1 MLQLSETE
9 FLDLATRYNI
19 VPVSKKIQ
27 ADSRSPVALFASF
40 QEGSFS
46 YLLESAEQ
54 DGKIGR
60 YSFIG
65 LDYYEVIKFQEGL
78 LTRSKP
84 ASADSMPGQTDCH
97 SYSGTSSSPSSPDFS
112 GFPGSHGSPGSP
124 GSTGSRSFSGSPGS
138 SGSPETYFSLK
149 TDQPLEALQEI
160 LKEYQGPQLDD
171 LPLFYGGAVGYLSYD
186 MAGYFEN
193 VANPAQRDDLEMPEM
208 LYILSDSVII
218 YDHLEKTIKIVKN
231 IKTTGQNSREL
242 QENYRQ
248 AKKYLEDISDRIRA
262 ATRKPGALNSIKS
275 FSEEKF
281 SADKT
286 QNNILQKRHN
296 KQNKQNKQNKHN
308 RQNSQIKQ
316 NRQNRQNKQN
326 RHNSQIKQNRYN
338 KHDNYYDNDEDTDAG
353 TIDFTSS
360 MSSSLFKARVRQ
372 IKDHI
377 ARGDIFQAVL
387 SQRLSLPTS
396 ASGFEIYQKLRRI
409 NPSPYMYYLDLGEFE
424 IIGSSPEVLVRVEDG
439 VVYNRPL
446 AGTRKRGKDQ
456 AEDES
461 LARDLKQDRKERA
474 EHMMLVD
481 LGRNDVGRVSSY
493 GTVQVEEL
501 MGVEYYSHVMH
512 LFSSITGKLRP
523 DSTPFQ
529 ALEACFPAGTVSGAP
544 KIKAME
550 IINRL
555 EPFRRGPY
563 AGSLGYFGYSG
574 NLDSCITI
582 RTILLQNE
590 TAHVQA
596 GAGIVHDSQ
605 PEKEYQETLDKAEAL
620 LQAVREAGGER
631 K

>member
-9 FLDLATRYNI
+9 FLDLATRNKI
-19 VPVSKKIQ
+19 VPVYKEIQ
-27 ADSRSPVALFASF
+27 ADSRSPVALFASL

-65 LDYYEVIKFQEGL
+65 LDYYEIIRFQRGI
-78 LTRSKP
+78 LTRLKP
-84 ASADSMPGQTDCH
+84 ASADSMPGK
-97 SYSGTSSSPSSPDFS
+97 S
-112 GFPGSHGSPGSP
+112 GFPGS
-124 GSTGSRSFSGSPGS
+124 
-138 SGSPETYFSLK
+138 PEAYFSLE
-149 TDQPLEALQEI
+149 TDQPLEVLQEI
-160 LKEYQGPQLDD
+160 LKEYQGPQLED

-186 MAGYFEN
+186 MAGYFED
-193 VANPAQRDDLEMPEM
+193 VANPEQEDDLRMPEM
-208 LYILSDSVII
+208 FYILSNTLLI
-218 YDHLEKTIKIVKN
+218 YDHLEETIKIVKN

-242 QENYRQ
+242 QDNYHR
-248 AKKYLEDISDRIRA
+248 AKKYLEEISARIA
-262 ATRKPGALNSIKS
+262 AAPRKPAALNSKKS
-275 FSEEKF
+275 ASGEKL

-286 QNNILQKRHN
+286 QNNAY
-296 KQNKQNKQNKHN
+296 
-308 RQNSQIKQ
+308 Q
-316 NRQNRQNKQN
+316 NRQNR
-326 RHNSQIKQNRYN
+326 
-338 KHDNYYDNDEDTDAG
+338 YDNHDTD

-360 MSSSLFKARVRQ
+360 MSPSRFKAKVRQ
-372 IKDHI
+372 IKDRI

-387 SQRLSLPTS
+387 SQRLSLPTR
-396 ASGFEIYQKLRRI
+396 ASGFKVYQKLRQI
-409 NPSPYMYYLDLGEFE
+409 NPSPYMYYLDLEGFE
-424 IIGSSPEVLVRVEDG
+424 IIGSSPEVLVRVEEG

-446 AGTRKRGKDQ
+446 AGTRKRGRDSV
-456 AEDES
+456 EDES
-461 LARDLKQDRKERA
+461 LARDLKQDKKERA

-493 GTVQVEEL
+493 GTVKVEEL

-529 ALEACFPAGTVSGAP
+529 ALKACFPAGTVSGAP

-555 EPFRRGPY
+555 EPVRRGPY

>member
-9 FLDLATRYNI
+9 FLDLASRHQI
-19 VPVSKKIQ
+19 VPVYKKIQ
-27 ADSRSPVALFASF
+27 ADSRSPVALFACF
-40 QEGSFS
+40 QEGPFN

-65 LDYYEVIKFQEGL
+65 LDYYEVIKFQKGI

-84 ASADSMPGQTDCH
+84 ASGAPEPGQT
-97 SYSGTSSSPSSPDFS
+97 
-112 GFPGSHGSPGSP
+112 
-124 GSTGSRSFSGSPGS
+124 GS
-138 SGSPETYFSLK
+138 SEPYFSLE
-149 TDQPLEALQEI
+149 TNQPLEALQEI
-160 LKEYQGPQLDD
+160 LEEYQGPQLED

-186 MAGYFEN
+186 MAGYFED
-193 VANPAQRDDLEMPEM
+193 VANPDQEDDLGMPEM
-208 LYILSDSVII
+208 FYILSDTLII
-218 YDHLEKTIKIVKN
+218 YDHLEETIKIVKN
-231 IKTTGQNSREL
+231 IKTGSQDRKEL
-242 QENYRQ
+242 QNNYHR
-248 AKKYLEDISDRIRA
+248 AKKYLEEISARIA
-262 ATRKPGALNSIKS
+262 AASRKPAAINSKKSACGEELLADKIQNNTRKAGG
-275 FSEEKF
+275 
-281 SADKT
+281 
-286 QNNILQKRHN
+286 
-296 KQNKQNKQNKHN
+296 
-308 RQNSQIKQ
+308 
-316 NRQNRQNKQN
+316 
-326 RHNSQIKQNRYN
+326 
-338 KHDNYYDNDEDTDAG
+338 DNPDTN
-353 TIDFTSS
+353 DFTSS
-360 MSSSLFKARVRQ
+360 MSPSRFKARVRQ

-387 SQRLSLPTS
+387 SQRLSLTTR

-409 NPSPYMYYLDLGEFE
+409 NPSPYMYYLDLDEFE

-446 AGTRKRGKDQ
+446 AGTRKRGKDP
-456 AEDES
+456 AEDEN
-461 LARDLKQDRKERA
+461 LARDLKQDKKERA

-512 LFSSITGKLRP
+512 LFSSITGNLSP

-555 EPFRRGPY
+555 EPVRRGPY